1 LRFVIIEIIFVVLLI
16 VCVPVGAHG
25 TVVSLSLGNMAAVAW
40 FWYNSVRSIDITYD
54 GGLRFWIGNVEID
67 IPFDKI
73 ISMRRLQPNFPC
85 SIVSLPLFPHMGYLS
100 NPLDGVAVITNV
112 PSTPCWSWPRSLD
125 KPERTCCFGSLA
137 CPKMTIVFS
146 PAGGASNFINEVE
159 NEMRHGSHNIGADD
173 TTGHKSGTLTGMSN
187 RMKQYNQPPAY
198 PVQKPVSAGN
208 IIHGA
213 VTGVGTVP
221 SQIQEDFFDV

>member
-1 LRFVIIEIIFVVLLI
+1 MIIEIIFVVLLI
-16 VCVPVGAHG
+16 VCVPVGAHE
-25 TVVSLSLGNMAAVAW
+25 TVVSLSLGNLAAVAW

-73 ISMRRLQPNFPC
+73 ISMKRLQPNFPC

-100 NPLDGVAVITNV
+100 NPLDGVAVITSV

-125 KPERTCCFGSLA
+125 KPERTCCFGKLG

-146 PAGGASNFINEVE
+146 PAGGSLNFINEVE
-159 NEMRHGSHNIGADD
+159 NEMRHGSHNIGDN
-173 TTGHKSGTLTGMSN
+173 GHNSGAVTGMNN

-198 PVQKPVSAGN
+198 PVKKPVNSGNNNAGGGVAGIGN
-208 IIHGA
+208 I
-213 VTGVGTVP
+213 P